1 MRHKIVELDSVGNAG
16 REALCQYPSRPIV
29 ANKVLSNFNN
39 QMVFG
44 SRQSQ
49 KGDEII
55 SIHPNLKPLKAHR
68 GGIFTIMS
76 TVHEGMHETPEQNSS
91 GKGGGGIRQTKP
103 EAERWIFYQT
113 RSRWIFGAKPE
124 ARTQHATINSHIFA
138 LIKLP
143 KQTRK
148 SIT

>member
-1 MRHKIVELDSVGNAG
+1 MRHKIVELDSVGNAD

-29 ANKVLSNFNN
+29 AHKVFSNFNN

-44 SRQSQ
+44 SHQSQ

-91 GKGGGGIRQTKP
+91 GKGGERFGKP

-124 ARTQHATINSHIFA
+124 DLTPHATINWHIFA

>member
-1 MRHKIVELDSVGNAG
+1 MRHKIVELDSVGNAD

-29 ANKVLSNFNN
+29 AHKVFSNFNN

-44 SRQSQ
+44 SHQSQ

-91 GKGGGGIRQTKP
+91 GKGGGKFGKPNPKPRDGSFTKP
-103 EAERWIFYQT
+103 EADG
-113 RSRWIFGAKPE
+113 SLVPNPKPE
-124 ARTQHATINSHIFA
+124 HNTLQPTRTFLLS
-138 LIKLP
+138 
-143 KQTRK
+143 
-148 SIT
+148 